1 MKTGL
6 NFQTCTIIN
15 SDNYYKDT
23 TKKTFQVKDVK
34 GVKHLIVRPGFNF
47 EGDNIQ
53 KVYEADGY
61 EGQMA
66 QVEID
71 LAQLKPTAKTYYRLD
86 IYIKVQGAEP
96 YIYATPWI
104 QKGRPFWVEFSLPGG
119 ATATAGAPADA
130 TNLVTAINREHVFQ
144 VGDDQIKAKATGA
157 KVTLTATADYLRFA
171 KVEIVKL
178 NDEGDDVEV
187 VAEMI
192 TDPEKKTDATIYRAK
207 AGQNAFGTYSH
218 IIKDLRLPTN
228 ENTRWLHIRQD
239 ETPVIGA
246 IYDQFIIEYKAPA
259 NNRPLGAVG
268 CEVDSYTTHVFWVKH
283 ELAAAF
289 KALFTAK
296 DDSVQ
301 KAITVVA
308 MDGSTST
315 SEVEQQNSELSDKSV
330 TK

>member
-15 SDNYYKDT
+15 SDNYYKDAS
-23 TKKTFQVKDVK
+23 KKTFGAKNE
-34 GVKHLIVRPGFNF
+34 HLIIRPGFDF
-47 EGDNIQ
+47 EASKIQ
-53 KVYEADGY
+53 KVYQADGY
-61 EGQMA
+61 EGEMA
-66 QVEID
+66 QIELN
-71 LAQLKPTAKTYYRLD
+71 LAQLKPATKTYYRLD
-86 IYIKVQGAEP
+86 IYVKVQGAEP

-104 QKGRPFWVEFSLPGG
+104 QKGRPFWVEFSLPDGIATTGG
-119 ATATAGAPADA
+119 TAKDA
-130 TNLVTAINREHVFQ
+130 TKLVDAINREHVFQ
-144 VGDDQIKAKATGA
+144 VGDDQIKAKATGT

-187 VAEMI
+187 VGTKQTTGEDLLI
-192 TDPEKKTDATIYRAK
+192 KEVTK
-207 AGQNAFGTYSH
+207 GQAAFGTYSH

-239 ETPVIGA
+239 ETPVIGT
-246 IYDQFIIEYKAPA
+246 IYDQYIIEYKAPA

-289 KALFTAK
+289 KALLKTTLK
-296 DDSVQ
+296 
-301 KAITVVA
+301 KTITVVA
-308 MDGSTST
+308 KNYTT
-315 SEVEQQNSELSDKSV
+315 SEEAEAKASQDSKLTDQ
-330 TK
+330 TKKK